1 MKKLMNIKKI
11 LMVALQAA
19 ALGTALL
26 GSAAF
31 AADVAKS
38 APVTYKASAKDMILN
53 GDATCTGCHDE
64 ADDNGVAAQSMLALH
79 PSVLAIGK
87 TKHGVRADSRAPSCV
102 SCHGESLKH
111 VNKPEGV
118 KDRQGPDR
126 AFSKKSK
133 TPVAERNEACLSC
146 HQKDA
151 KRHLWA
157 GSAHETNDVA
167 CTSCH
172 SVHAQHDKVRDKR
185 TQPEVCYTCHKEQR
199 AQFNKQSHHPTPEGK
214 VSCSDCHNAHGSAGP
229 KLMKRDSVV
238 ETCYTCHMEK
248 RGPFVHNH
256 RPVSDDCSNCH
267 NAHGT
272 VADSLLKARAPMV
285 CYQCHS
291 GHGTPG
297 IAGIAPGIFGGG
309 TAPTTAQALLGASGN
324 SSKANSNIEQA
335 RGCLNCHTEI
345 HGSNNPNGGQNL
357 LPPAFFLR

>member
-26 GSAAF
+26 GSAVY
-31 AADVAKS
+31 AADTAKP
-38 APVTYKASAKDMILN
+38 APVLASTTAKDLILK
-53 GDATCTGCHDE
+53 GDAKCTACHDE
-64 ADDNGVAAQSMLALH
+64 ADG
-79 PSVLAIGK
+79 PGVLAIGK
-87 TKHGVRADSRAPSCV
+87 TKHGTVADSRNPTCT
-102 SCHGESLKH
+102 SCHGDSADHLGYKGKD
-111 VNKPEGV
+111 KPP
-118 KDRQGPDR
+118 KPDR
-126 AFSKKSK
+126 TFSKNSK
-133 TPVAERNEACLSC
+133 TAPLAKNEACLTC
-146 HQKDA
+146 HQKDS

-157 GSAHETNDVA
+157 GSAHEANDVA
-167 CTSCH
+167 CSSCH

-267 NAHGT
+267 NPHGT

-309 TAPTTAQALLGASGN
+309 AAPTTAQALLGASGN
-324 SSKANSNIEQA
+324 SAKANSNIEQA